1 MANTDIQ
8 AAVTRALESQSW
20 WLRRKDSLTSGAGL
34 VLHFAN
40 LIVTMLGDTNPWVNV
55 VVAVVIG
62 VAQLIIH
69 AGTKGA
75 ITPSMVTRIDNAAPT
90 PPVFDLDQARDQ
102 LAAPSE

>member
-8 AAVTRALESQSW
+8 TAVTRALESQSW

-55 VVAVVIG
+55 ILAAVIG
-62 VAQLIIH
+62 VAQLVIH

-75 ITPSMVTRIDNAAPT
+75 ITPSMVKRLEAAAPVA
-90 PPVFDLDQARDQ
+90 PVFDLDEARNS
-102 LAAPSE
+102 LAEPV

>member
-40 LIVTMLGDTNPWVNV
+40 LIATMLGDTNPWVNV
-55 VVAVVIG
+55 VVALVIG

-75 ITPSMVTRIDNAAPT
+75 ITPSMVTRIDNAAP
-90 PPVFDLDQARDQ
+90 PSPVFDLDKARNS
-102 LAAPSE
+102 LAESAG